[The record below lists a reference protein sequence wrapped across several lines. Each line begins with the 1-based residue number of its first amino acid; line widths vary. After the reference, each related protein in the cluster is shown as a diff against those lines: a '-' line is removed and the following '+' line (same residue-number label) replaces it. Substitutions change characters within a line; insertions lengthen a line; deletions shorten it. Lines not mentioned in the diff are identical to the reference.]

1 MPLADQG
8 GLLQVSTPIVFYT
21 DEISTVPAVV
31 DDATWGLVVETLSDP
46 AYREESPCTVAEGPK
61 KCVGADCPHKSHSSI
76 ADNPMAWSPVE
87 ISGNRLDVNV
97 RSLSL
102 LVLDFDHLDEAAA
115 ARVSASLASY
125 EHVKHTTHNH
135 RAGDIA
141 FRVVVLLSK
150 KVAASA
156 WHRFRRAAVAFLNTT
171 VENRRGE
178 QQPDPTCKNRSR
190 LYYRPSHPKDGPSDA
205 QHVRGIPL
213 DVDAVLAWALQ
224 NVPEPLVG
232 EHAPLPEVAEWDLA
246 GEAVTSAIDV
256 MARYFPPKHRN
267 DICLA
272 IAGMLRRAGATRDD
286 ARYIVREICV
296 QGGSDNPDARAKTV
310 DHTYGLADDGW
321 MTGLTRVA
329 EILDEEG
336 LEGESIGKEFGDL
349 LIDARNEAFLRGMS
363 PLSPSQPSVEVGA
376 VAPPV
381 DLQELVRAIGRRAS
395 DLCKAPSTRDDKIN
409 AILLRRARGG
419 QAIATPDGTED
430 VETVRDGATTGVPAE
445 EAVRYVA
452 GALAFIYP
460 ESTPWEAVALVVG
473 ASLAVMREQS
483 GKDWSEFMERAYRRA
498 QATRK
503 VRTAERSVE
512 EGVRKERVREVALVE
527 SGSPSTA
534 PALPPN
540 GSNWEDDLKKNA
552 DGSRHQIPYNA
563 YIVLRNHS
571 DFCGHLRWNEVAKR
585 VEVNGGPMKQFSSQG
600 IEAIVTGVEDHL
612 ASTHDLVIP
621 HASIARRVVMVARS
635 RPYDPLKDYLN
646 SVRWDEQPRINN
658 WLSTYCGAKKESA
671 EYIEKVGRR
680 WMLALVARGLTPGCK
695 VDNVLVLEAKPGT
708 GKSSVFDILGG
719 EWFCDTAIDIGDKDS
734 RMMAGQYWICEM
746 AECVSFKKTG
756 YDQLKNFF
764 SSRIDKFR
772 PPYGAALEESPR
784 RCVWVGST
792 NDESWLTDPTGN
804 RKYWPVACEYTA
816 GATEALRRDRDQLLA
831 EAVVAFRAGE
841 PWHFGYEEIPLTE
854 IETEKR
860 IVETPAGM
868 LVRSWWYGLMKNQRP
883 KSVTTLEVAKEI
895 FPDRVLRDGPDGDLM
910 KIGHALKRMGFV
922 KSRETTGAREWRHF
936 ATDEL
941 LDAERSEKRGHLFSV
956 PGGKIEKK

>member
-1 MPLADQG
+1 MPLAQG
-8 GLLQVSTPIVFYT
+8 DLLQTPTPIVFYK
-21 DEISTVPAVV
+21 DEISTVPSVV

-46 AYREESPCTVAEGPK
+46 TYREESPCTVADGPK
-61 KCVGADCPHKSHSSI
+61 RCVGAECPHKSHSSI
-76 ADNPMAWSPVE
+76 PDNPMAWSPVE
-87 ISGNRLDVNV
+87 IVGNRLDVNI
-97 RSLSL
+97 RALSL

-115 ARVSASLASY
+115 ERVSAALAAF

-135 RAGDIA
+135 RPGDIA
-141 FRVVVLLSK
+141 FRAVLLLSR
-150 KVAASA
+150 KVTASA
-156 WHRFRRAAVAFLNTT
+156 WHRFRRAAVAYLDTT

-178 QQPDPTCKNRSR
+178 KQPDPTCKNRSR
-190 LYYRPSHPKDGPSDA
+190 LYYRPSHPKDAPHDA
-205 QHVRGIPL
+205 EYVRGAPL
-213 DVDAVLAWALQ
+213 DVDVVLAWAVK
-224 NVPEPLVG
+224 NIAETVVEDR
-232 EHAPLPEVAEWDLA
+232 APLPEVAEWDLT
-246 GEAVTSAIDV
+246 GEAVTDAIDV
-256 MARYFPPKHRN
+256 MARYFPPKRRN
-267 DICLA
+267 DLCLA
-272 IAGMLRRAGATRDD
+272 LAGMLRRAGATRDD

-296 QGGSDNPDARAKTV
+296 QGGSTNPDARAKTV
-310 DHTYGLADDGW
+310 DHTYGLGDDGW

-336 LEGESIGKEFGDL
+336 LDGESIGKEFGDL
-349 LIDARNEAFLRGMS
+349 LLDARNEAFLRGMR
-363 PLSPSQPSVEVGA
+363 PLSPPVSSATGIESTSA
-376 VAPPV
+376 SV
-381 DLQELVRAIGRRAS
+381 DLQELVHLIGRRAS
-395 DLCKAPSTRDDKIN
+395 DLCRSPSTRDDKIN

-419 QAIATPDGTED
+419 QALATLDGVGD
-430 VETVRDGATTGVPAE
+430 VETVRDGATVGVLAE

-452 GALAFIYP
+452 GALAFLYP

-473 ASLAVMREQS
+473 PSLAVMREQS
-483 GKDWSEFMERAYRRA
+483 GKDWSEFMEKVYRRA
-498 QATRK
+498 QDTRK
-503 VRTAERSVE
+503 VRAAERDVE
-512 EGVRKERVREVALVE
+512 EGARKERVREVALAA
-527 SGSPSTA
+527 SGV
-534 PALPPN
+534 PASVAAIPPN
-540 GSNWEDDLKKNA
+540 GDSWEDDLKKNA
-552 DGSRHQIPYNA
+552 DGTRHQIPYNA
-563 YIVLRNHS
+563 YVVLRNHP
-571 DFCGHLRWNEVAKR
+571 DFCGFLRWNEVAKR
-585 VEVNGGPMKQFSSQG
+585 VEVSGGPIKQFSSQG

-646 SVRWDEQPRINN
+646 SVRWDNEPRISR
-658 WLSTYCGAKKESA
+658 WLTTYCGAKKESA
-671 EYIEKVGRR
+671 EYLEKVGRR
-680 WMLALVARGLTPGCK
+680 WMIALVARGLSPGCK
-695 VDNVLVLEAKPGT
+695 VDNVLVLESKPGT
-708 GKSSVFDILGG
+708 GKSSIFDILGG

-772 PPYGAALEESPR
+772 PPYGAAMEESPR

-804 RKYWPVACEYTA
+804 RKYWPVACEYTP

-831 EAVVAFRAGE
+831 EAVAAFRAGE

-854 IETEKR
+854 AETEKR

-922 KSRETTGAREWRHF
+922 KSRETVGAREWRHY
-936 ATDEL
+936 ATEEL
-941 LDAERSEKRGHLFSV
+941 LDAERSERRGHLFSV
-956 PGGKIEKK
+956 PNDKSAKK